1 MRLNEKIA
9 AIPPSATLAIT
20 ARAKQLKAE
29 GRTVYSFAAGEPDF
43 DTPAEV
49 KDACAQALMSGQTKY
64 APAPGT
70 PELRKAIAEKL
81 QQENGLTCESD
92 QVVVSNGAKH
102 SLYNVL
108 RALCREG
115 DEVIIPSPCW
125 LSYPEMVRVAG
136 ACPVFVDCA
145 AEAELKM
152 TPAEFEAAVTERTVA
167 VILNSPAN
175 PTGTVYSEEELR
187 ALAEVALRHN
197 LYIVAD
203 EIYEKIVYEGSTH
216 FSIGSISEDVEART
230 ITVNGFSKAFAMT
243 GWRLGY
249 FAAPL
254 EIAKAI
260 SAFQSHTTSG
270 ANTFAQAGALAAL
283 RLPAESLLPMQNA
296 FAERRDVLYEG
307 LSSIDGVS
315 CVKPM
320 GAFYM
325 LPNISRFGL
334 RSIEFAECLL
344 EKEGVAVVPG
354 VPFGAEGFVRL
365 SYACSLEMI
374 EQGVAGLQRLVAS
387 L

>member
-64 APAPGT
+64 APAPGI

-81 QQENGLTCESD
+81 QQENGLTCESS

-136 ACPVFVDCA
+136 ACPVFVECS
-145 AEAELKM
+145 AEAALKM

-175 PTGTVYSEEELR
+175 PTGMVYSEEELR

-254 EIAKAI
+254 EIAEAI

-365 SYACSLEMI
+365 SYACSMEMI
-374 EQGVAGLQRLVAS
+374 EQGVAGLQRFVAS